1 MRSSIPIEQVNK
13 RRWSLLARVLVKL
26 QVANKELLDMKKLS
40 IVEDEHGLHF
50 IYDEENENGNP
61 INEID

>member
-13 RRWSLLARVLVKL
+13 RRWSLLARALVKL

-40 IVEDEHGLHF
+40 IIEDEHDLHF
-50 IYDEENENGNP
+50 IYDEENGNP
-61 INEID
+61 INESD